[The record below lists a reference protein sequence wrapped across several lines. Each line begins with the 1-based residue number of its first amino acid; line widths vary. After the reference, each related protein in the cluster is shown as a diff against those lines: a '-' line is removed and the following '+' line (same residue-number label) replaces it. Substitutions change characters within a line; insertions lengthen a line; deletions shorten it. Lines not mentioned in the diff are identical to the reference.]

1 MNAADVVGGSG
12 SSDLPRTRRRTP
24 AAAPTDLG
32 SLDVRGLRARVEYLD
47 GDPVLL
53 VDDGDVEI
61 EFSSGMGGTW
71 DQAITGAERLAATA
85 AAYAV
90 ELRRRG
96 PTRVTSGA
104 SRVEPGA

>member
-1 MNAADVVGGSG
+1 MNATNVVGEAGSDG
-12 SSDLPRTRRRTP
+12 LPRMKRRI
-24 AAAPTDLG
+24 ADLG
-32 SLDVRGLRARVEYLD
+32 PTHLGSVDVRGLRAHVEDID

-71 DQAITGAERLAATA
+71 DQAIAGAERLAATVA
-85 AAYAV
+85 AFAA

-96 PTRVTSGA
+96 PAHRAAGP
-104 SRVEPGA
+104 SRTGPGT